1 MLQSS
6 VVDELTTKSDFVLVR
21 ANPLGVP
28 SQCLKNK
35 RIGNWTVTCEILQL
49 CQLQIKM

>member
-21 ANPLGVP
+21 ATPLGVP

-35 RIGNWTVTCEILQL
+35 LIGNWTVTCEILQL